1 MMAFS
6 VLMYHE
12 IRKEEDFQAAELHP
26 IDVKQAYKDFLPSP
40 LFITLEKFE
49 QQMEYLFNNGFH
61 TLSLEEVKAYY
72 EGGNSLP
79 EKSILLTFDDCF
91 QSIKE
96 YAYPILKKYQFH
108 ATAFVVTGWL
118 HDNKRIFAK
127 DKSVCLSTRDLE
139 EMKDV
144 FEYAN
149 HTHQMHIRTSES
161 ESLLMTSSK
170 ETFAKDLDE
179 CNEHILINHKNV
191 FAYPFGLFNESNI
204 LTLKEKEFKLAF
216 TCENGHNDMQSNPL
230 LLKRNAIPYLIDLE
244 AFKKIV
250 TI

>member
-1 MMAFS
+1 
-6 VLMYHE
+6 
-12 IRKEEDFQAAELHP
+12 
-26 IDVKQAYKDFLPSP
+26 
-40 LFITLEKFE
+40 
-49 QQMEYLFNNGFH
+49 MEYLFHNGFH

-72 EGGNSLP
+72 ERGNPLP

-127 DKSVCLSTRDLE
+127 DKSVCLSARDLE

-149 HTHQMHIRTSES
+149 HTHHMHIRTSES
-161 ESLLMTSSK
+161 ESK
-170 ETFAKDLDE
+170 
-179 CNEHILINHKNV
+179 
-191 FAYPFGLFNESNI
+191 
-204 LTLKEKEFKLAF
+204 
-216 TCENGHNDMQSNPL
+216 
-230 LLKRNAIPYLIDLE
+230 
-244 AFKKIV
+244 
-250 TI
+250 